1 MGGRGSGASGGAH
14 DDVVQMDGPT
24 GAVSKGADRLVGDD
38 DVPPVGVE
46 CRRDA
51 RCCDGHLVGRV
62 SVALVSVAMSV
73 LRRWRSVPVS
83 DDQQGAARCH
93 PIGDS

>member
-1 MGGRGSGASGGAH
+1 
-14 DDVVQMDGPT
+14 
-24 GAVSKGADRLVGDD
+24 
-38 DVPPVGVE
+38 
-46 CRRDA
+46 
-51 RCCDGHLVGRV
+51 
-62 SVALVSVAMSV
+62 VALVSVAMSV